1 MCNKMLR
8 IIYQKRQ
15 LFTKYILYR
24 YKRRDYKDYI
34 MAYQNGKVEAVNRTQ
49 AAEGNL
55 YISTNFNT
63 EQGLV
68 SSTYGPIK
76 QSSHEISTSPES
88 VGLDPNVSYGWANA
102 MSDPNS
108 AIVVRGKPYF
118 IIPNLGFLKPY
129 NSDGNSAMGCSSLH
143 LIG

>member
-1 MCNKMLR
+1 MVQSR
-8 IIYQKRQ
+8 AI
-15 LFTKYILYR
+15 
-24 YKRRDYKDYI
+24 
-34 MAYQNGKVEAVNRTQ
+34 EAINRTS
-49 AAEGNL
+49 AADGGG
-55 YISTNFNT
+55 YIQTELNP

-68 SSTYGPIK
+68 SSTYGTIK

-88 VGLDPNVSYGWANA
+88 VGLDQNVSYAWANV

-118 IIPNLGFLKPY
+118 QIPNLGFLKPY
-129 NSDGNSAMGCSSLH
+129 DNDGNSTMGCSSLH